1 MDDLLHLM
9 DVQTL
14 AKSNQD
20 GDAPTKTKHPM
31 EHIAILF
38 PSVETEL
45 YKLMKTKNATMENQI
60 LLMDA
65 LMFALSNQDGH
76 AQINLDRLLFAHNNL
91 E

>member
-1 MDDLLHLM
+1 M

-14 AKSNQD
+14 AKLNQD
-20 GDAPTKTKHPM
+20 GDAPTKTKLPT

-38 PSVETEL
+38 PNVEIEL
-45 YKLMKTKNATMENQI
+45 YKLMTTKNATMENQI

-65 LMFALSNQDGH
+65 PMFALSNKDGH
-76 AQINLDRLLFAHNNL
+76 AQINLDRALFAHNNL